1 MSVPEGARED
11 NKFTLPVKA
20 EELAEHT
27 LRVTKNEKVFLPQY
41 QREITDVLNQSA
53 INAYLLIREAND
65 VRVRKNGIVD
75 QAKFRQRLMYQE
87 QAIRYL
93 RRMLPMI
100 DLARRVFHLSTRK
113 VKFWAQMVIDV
124 RDRTK
129 SWMEDDMRRYSE

>member
-20 EELAEHT
+20 EELTEHT
-27 LRVTKNEKVFLPQY
+27 LRVTKNEKLFLPQY

-75 QAKFRQRLMYQE
+75 PAKFRQRLMYQE